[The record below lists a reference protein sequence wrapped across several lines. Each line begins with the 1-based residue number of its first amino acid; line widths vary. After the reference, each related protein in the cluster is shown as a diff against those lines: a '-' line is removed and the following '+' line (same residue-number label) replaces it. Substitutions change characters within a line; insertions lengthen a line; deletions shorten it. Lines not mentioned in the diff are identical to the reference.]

1 MGIEQVIMKNMVTD
15 ELVSALEQAEVKN
28 FIRDLSFTY
37 GLKVI
42 RAVRDTRL
50 PFFTPK
56 SNEFLLGYDTNGMA
70 VCKVWTDKSPDNK
83 VQYCLRTPFAKKER
97 GSDPAD
103 RETWRSVKISTLM
116 GTLKR
121 HDVLIKAFEL
131 ITNHLKR
138 RVEEAMSYQRE
149 VLGNS
154 GKSINELK
162 ADDVHAL
169 LLTVL
174 GESPSAM
181 GYHLD
186 INKCKIVL
194 DKYNQAHTIK
204 LKKVEEENRF
214 FGNPL
219 YAIGA
224 DGEDLVIGIIKRRVD
239 DKADKIVYEIHK
251 PFERVRNL
259 DNYPDLI
266 APMTMA
272 KIALE
277 DKKLVSNI
285 VPRHDG
291 FSDSLDMAFTSG
303 SEISEYHYQ
312 WLFTPF
318 TGTL

>member
-1 MGIEQVIMKNMVTD
+1 MEQVIMKNMVTD

-28 FIRDLSFTY
+28 LIRDLAFTY

-42 RAVRDTRL
+42 RVKHDARL
-50 PFFTPK
+50 PFFTSK
-56 SNEFLLGYDTNGMA
+56 SNEFLMGYASNGMA
-70 VCKVWTDKSPDNK
+70 VCKVWTDKSLDNK
-83 VQYCLRTPFAKKER
+83 TQYCLRTPFAKKER

-103 RETWRSVKISTLM
+103 RETWHSVKISTLM
-116 GTLKR
+116 GTIKR
-121 HDVLIKAFEL
+121 HEVLISPNEL
-131 ITNHLKR
+131 VTSHLKR
-138 RVEEAMSYQRE
+138 RVDEAMAYQRDA
-149 VLGNS
+149 LGNS
-154 GKSINELK
+154 AKSSNELR
-162 ADDVHAL
+162 ADDIHAL

-204 LKKVEEENRF
+204 LKKIEEESRF

-239 DKADKIVYEIHK
+239 DKADKIIYEIHK
-251 PFERVRNL
+251 QFERVRNL

-291 FSDSLDMAFTSG
+291 FSDSLDMAFTHG
-303 SEISEYHYQ
+303 SEISEYFYQ
-312 WLFTPF
+312 WAFTPF